1 MISAV
6 ILAAGQ
12 SRRMG
17 QPKML
22 LPWGERTVIGQVI
35 TVFLRA
41 GVEEITVVTGA
52 AREQVEQ
59 AIQPF
64 PVRQVYNS
72 EYQHGEMLSSLQLG
86 LRFLPNKVDGTF
98 IGLGDQ
104 PQILESTVRL
114 LCETYE
120 SRRSSLIVP
129 SFQHRRGHPW
139 LVARSLW
146 SELLA
151 LRAPQSPRDF
161 LNQHASEIE
170 YVDVGTASVLADL
183 DTPADYRAS
192 HP

>member
-41 GVEEITVVTGA
+41 GVEDVTVVTGA

-59 AIQPF
+59 AIQSF

-72 EYQHGEMLSSLQLG
+72 EYQHGEMLSSLLLG
-86 LRFLPNKVDGTF
+86 LKTLPKDVDGTF
-98 IGLGDQ
+98 IALGDQ
-104 PQILESTVRL
+104 PQIQESTVRL
-114 LCETYE
+114 LCQRYE

-129 SFQHRRGHPW
+129 SYQYRRGHPW
-139 LVARSLW
+139 LVTRPLW

-151 LRAPQSPRDF
+151 LQAPQSPRDF
-161 LNQHASEIE
+161 LNQHAGEID
-170 YVDVGTASVLADL
+170 YVDIGTASVLADL
-183 DTPADYRAS
+183 DTPADYRNS